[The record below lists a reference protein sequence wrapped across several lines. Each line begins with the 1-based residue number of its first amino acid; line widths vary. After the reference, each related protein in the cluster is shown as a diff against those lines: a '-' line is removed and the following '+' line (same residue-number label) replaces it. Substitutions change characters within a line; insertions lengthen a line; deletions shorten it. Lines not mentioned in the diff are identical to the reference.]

1 MAKRKGKTNSARSTK
16 KDILTTITQNEAFTI
31 LKSLA
36 KEDENIKKR
45 IEQLAIEYL
54 EDVDVEEI
62 ADAVYFDLDLI
73 EVEDLW
79 DRSGSTRDG
88 YVDVNEEAWVMFE
101 EALKPYTDE
110 LKRYHDRSMAAQAK
124 LYCMGI
130 LKGIYLF
137 EKASTS
143 QYKDW
148 AVGAPKDFFS
158 RISRDWKGVCKSR
171 EYLDE
176 MDHFIEQECLEW
188 V

>member
-1 MAKRKGKTNSARSTK
+1 MAKSKRKANSAQKTK
-16 KDILTTITQNEAFTI
+16 KDILASITPDDAFAI

-36 KEDENIKKR
+36 KEDENINKR

-54 EDVDVEEI
+54 EDVHIEQI
-62 ADAVYFDLDLI
+62 AYEVYFDLDFI

-101 EALKPYTDE
+101 EALEPYTDE
-110 LKRYHDRSMAAQAK
+110 LKRYHDQSMAAQAE

-137 EKASTS
+137 EKESTS

-148 AVGAPKDFFS
+148 VVDAPKDFFS
-158 RISRDWKGVCKSR
+158 RI
-171 EYLDE
+171 
-176 MDHFIEQECLEW
+176 
-188 V
+188 

>member
-88 YVDVNEEAWVMFE
+88 YVDV
-101 EALKPYTDE
+101 
-110 LKRYHDRSMAAQAK
+110 
-124 LYCMGI
+124 
-130 LKGIYLF
+130 
-137 EKASTS
+137 
-143 QYKDW
+143 
-148 AVGAPKDFFS
+148 
-158 RISRDWKGVCKSR
+158 
-171 EYLDE
+171 
-176 MDHFIEQECLEW
+176 
-188 V
+188 